1 MSPLSIPGTSD
12 DADTRVSLKQN
23 SSSADVYALP
33 VDEQQ
38 HKAAVGSVPASPT
51 SQLEAARSV
60 SFSSAAACACED
72 DNYSAADDCYEE
84 PPPGSPRTTEYDGLP
99 GPQTSSPRPISPS
112 LKLHVATVLRA
123 TAAAQPP
130 AEQGTLALTAARPQL
145 ALCVSDGEAKGIA
158 GGHGSAGTN
167 DGAGLSMGFTTDS
180 PVASPRGGAVLGVAA
195 AADVPLPDD
204 DDAGDDA

>member
-12 DADTRVSLKQN
+12 DADNRVSLKQN
-23 SSSADVYALP
+23 SSSADVYVLP
-33 VDEQQ
+33 GDEQ
-38 HKAAVGSVPASPT
+38 HKAAVGSVPASPA

-72 DNYSAADDCYEE
+72 DNHSAADDCCEE

-99 GPQTSSPRPISPS
+99 GPQTSSPRPMSPS

-130 AEQGTLALTAARPQL
+130 AEQGTLAPTAARPQL
-145 ALCVSDGEAKGIA
+145 ALCVNDGEGKGVA
-158 GGHGSAGTN
+158 GVHGSAGTH
-167 DGAGLSMGFTTDS
+167 DGTGLSMGFIADS